1 MVGSRSDKE
10 GSIKKTGL
18 YYGWIMLAACFVIGI
33 TVWGTR
39 FSFGVFFNALQDDFG
54 WTRAMTSGIFSVY
67 MTLCAAVPILNG
79 WLSDKYGPK
88 LVICLA
94 GFFTGLSLF
103 LTSRATVLWQFYL
116 TYSLLLALGTGGV
129 YVVMMST
136 ISRWFTTKR
145 GLVIGIAGAGGGV
158 GTLIMTP
165 VAAQLISSY
174 GWQTSAMIMGI
185 TAWVFIISG
194 GLLLRRAPA
203 EVSNETKTLPAKAN
217 ETAKKVQSSR
227 THPGTSFR
235 SSIRTSDFWL
245 VWLSWFLYAVC
256 SYLVTTHVV
265 PFGRDSGMSALS
277 AATLLSLVGGI
288 SVIGRVMMGRAGDTM
303 GLKRTLLIGAFVQ
316 MAAML
321 LLAYAAAIWMLFLA
335 AVVYGFVR
343 GGVDACLGAFVP
355 ERFGL
360 LNIGAI
366 MGGLSIGY
374 DFGATLGP
382 ILGGFIFDAT
392 NSYKVAFLIA
402 GAASLVMAA
411 AIGLLETRQ
420 PKSQRS

>member
-1 MVGSRSDKE
+1 MVSSRNDKE
-10 GSIKKTGL
+10 RSLRKTGL

-54 WTRAMTSGIFSVY
+54 WTRAMTSGIFSAY
-67 MTLCAAVPILNG
+67 MALCAAVPILYG
-79 WLSDKYGPK
+79 WLSDKYGPR

-94 GFFTGLSLF
+94 GFFTGLSLV
-103 LTSRATVLWQFYL
+103 LTSRAEVLWQFYL

-174 GWQTSAMIMGI
+174 GWQTSARIMGI
-185 TAWVFIISG
+185 VAWILIISG
-194 GLLLRRAPA
+194 GLLLKRAPA
-203 EVSNETKTLPAKAN
+203 ETGSEPFDKGGQTKRTIQSTSTKPWVSFRGSIKTL
-217 ETAKKVQSSR
+217 
-227 THPGTSFR
+227 
-235 SSIRTSDFWL
+235 DFWL
-245 VWLSWFLYAVC
+245 VWSSWFLYAVC

-265 PFGRDSGMSALS
+265 PYGRDSGMSVLS
-277 AATLLSLVGGI
+277 AATLLSLVGGV
-288 SVIGRVMMGRAGDTM
+288 SVAGRVMMGRAGDTV
-303 GLKRTLLIGAFVQ
+303 GLKRTLLIGALIQ
-316 MAAML
+316 MVAML
-321 LLAYAAAIWMLFLA
+321 LLAYAAAVWMLFLA

-360 LNIGAI
+360 LHIGAI
-366 MGGLSIGY
+366 MGALSIGY

-382 ILGGFIFDAT
+382 ILGGFIFDVT
-392 NSYKVAFLIA
+392 HSYKVAFLIA
-402 GAASLVMAA
+402 GAASIVMAA
-411 AIGLLETRQ
+411 SIGLLGIRQ
-420 PKSQRS
+420 SKSKESS